1 MQGVRKIRVIREN
14 NDDENGQPLSPV
26 ARLCHEPG
34 NNLYIIAFKTKIN
47 PEVIKANL
55 LRYAPENPRFSCL
68 QVMDKNGVM
77 RWVPTKGDINNHVIE
92 PELNTSPSGDIVE
105 DFIHDLTKSTIDNS
119 KPLWDFHILNVKTSD
134 AESTGIFRLHHSIA
148 EPLAAATQRRH
159 TFHRTLIRS
168 PQDTAPI
175 SFGPVQGVEWYSILL
190 LIENKDSDD
199 MTTLI
204 DKKGIYQGSKGIF
217 PWWVDYMIH
226 NSAHERHVINN
237 RFGIVEG
244 LMTTVHAM
252 TATQKTVDG
261 PSMKDWRGGRA
272 ALFNIIPN
280 STGAAKAVGKVLP
293 VVNGKLTRMSF
304 RVPTVDVSIVDLTV
318 RLEKADTY
326 DEIKAA
332 IKEESEGKLKG
343 ILGYTEDD
351 VVSSDFVGDNRE
363 GLAKM
368 VGVVRTGR
376 ECIYV
381 SAPGAGVGA
390 GVIGDVVATTTQRD
404 I

>member
-1 MQGVRKIRVIREN
+1 MSLALLVGTMPFFSAFSSDISSACPICKTTRRCYTE
-14 NDDENGQPLSPV
+14 ETHFSP
-26 ARLCHEPG
+26 
-34 NNLYIIAFKTKIN
+34 N
-47 PEVIKANL
+47 PNS
-55 LRYAPENPRFSCL
+55 FS
-68 QVMDKNGVM
+68 
-77 RWVPTKGDINNHVIE
+77 
-92 PELNTSPSGDIVE
+92 S
-105 DFIHDLTKSTIDNS
+105 DF
-119 KPLWDFHILNVKTSD
+119 
-134 AESTGIFRLHHSIA
+134 
-148 EPLAAATQRRH
+148 
-159 TFHRTLIRS
+159 
-168 PQDTAPI
+168 QDTAPI

-204 DKKGIYQGSKGIF
+204 DKKGIYQGSRGIF

-252 TATQKTVDG
+252 T
-261 PSMKDWRGGRA
+261 GGRA
-272 ALFNIIPN
+272 ALFNIIPS

>member
-1 MQGVRKIRVIREN
+1 MSCNGCRVLRKGCSET
-14 NDDENGQPLSPV
+14 
-26 ARLCHEPG
+26 C
-34 NNLYIIAFKTKIN
+34 
-47 PEVIKANL
+47 L
-55 LRYAPENPRFSCL
+55 LRSCL
-68 QVMDKNGVM
+68 QVIEAPEAQGNATLFLAKFFGRSDLLSFISSVPEPQRPGMSLLYEACGRTVNPVNGAI
-77 RWVPTKGDINNHVIE
+77 G
-92 PELNTSPSGDIVE
+92 L
-105 DFIHDLTKSTIDNS
+105 L
-119 KPLWDFHILNVKTSD
+119 
-134 AESTGIFRLHHSIA
+134 STGNWHVCETAVQTVLNGGVIRRLPLNLDGEYNSIFPFFT
-148 EPLAAATQRRH
+148 EATS
-159 TFHRTLIRS
+159 FDIGFS
-168 PQDTAPI
+168 SDTAPI
-175 SFGPVQGVEWYSILL
+175 SFGPVQGVEWYSIQL

-204 DKKGIYQGSKGIF
+204 DKKGIYQGSRGIF

-272 ALFNIIPN
+272 ALFNIIPS